1 MADYALLRKLN
12 LKNPWHLIAVGFGSG
27 LSPKAPGTAGSF
39 LAMFICMGL
48 IMAPWY
54 AALIAAIVFFFLGVK
69 ACNEADKAM
78 GTHDHGGLVVDE
90 FVGMFITVIAFPQGQ
105 WHLALLA
112 FVVFRFFDILKPF
125 PVNVAD
131 RKITGG
137 LGVMVDDVLAGIYS
151 LIACHIILYFTGTVL
166 FI

>member
-69 ACNEADKAM
+69 ACNEA
-78 GTHDHGGLVVDE
+78 TWYCRIFFSHVYLHGPHHGSLVCSSDRRNC
-90 FVGMFITVIAFPQGQ
+90 I
-105 WHLALLA
+105 LL
-112 FVVFRFFDILKPF
+112 FR
-125 PVNVAD
+125 
-131 RKITGG
+131 R
-137 LGVMVDDVLAGIYS
+137 
-151 LIACHIILYFTGTVL
+151 
-166 FI
+166 